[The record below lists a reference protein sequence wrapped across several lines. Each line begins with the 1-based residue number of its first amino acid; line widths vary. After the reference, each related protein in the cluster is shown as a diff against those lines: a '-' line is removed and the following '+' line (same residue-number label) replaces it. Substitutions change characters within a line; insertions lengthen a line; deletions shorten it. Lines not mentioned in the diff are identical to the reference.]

1 MKHSLE
7 RRDPVSQLIWH
18 LLSAW
23 FAFWFT
29 LKSENGSSV
38 AWKRAGTRAPVWE
51 PGHIL
56 IRERQHRF
64 AGLSYFSAPCP
75 TQSKLILDAE
85 SRTSFILVKEKKQ
98 FHWVSASLGV
108 LLPSLVW
115 SKPSL
120 SAVPPHPHLKKKPM
134 KQLSHG
140 PTSLS
145 FHSFVPL
152 HLISLIVPGSRK
164 TEKTSVNSWISFKG
178 REYRK
183 INNWKFTF
191 HESWDLPVTL
201 AMSPITLIPKW
212 PASETSRDGGC

>member
-1 MKHSLE
+1 
-7 RRDPVSQLIWH
+7 
-18 LLSAW
+18 
-23 FAFWFT
+23 
-29 LKSENGSSV
+29 
-38 AWKRAGTRAPVWE
+38 
-51 PGHIL
+51 
-56 IRERQHRF
+56 
-64 AGLSYFSAPCP
+64 
-75 TQSKLILDAE
+75 
-85 SRTSFILVKEKKQ
+85 
-98 FHWVSASLGV
+98 
-108 LLPSLVW
+108 
-115 SKPSL
+115 
-120 SAVPPHPHLKKKPM
+120 M

-140 PTSLS
+140 PTGLS
-145 FHSFVPL
+145 FHSFVLL